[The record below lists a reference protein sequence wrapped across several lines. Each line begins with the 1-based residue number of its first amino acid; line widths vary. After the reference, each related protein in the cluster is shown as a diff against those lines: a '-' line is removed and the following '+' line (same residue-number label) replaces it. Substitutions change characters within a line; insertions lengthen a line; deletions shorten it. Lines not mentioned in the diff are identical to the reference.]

1 MGILFEPFFYII
13 SLLVDIYFNIVVLE
27 VVLNWLLYFKVI
39 KVDNQL
45 TSKVMSIL
53 TMLTQPVYA
62 KIREKVPPF
71 SGFDLSPFILL
82 LALLFVGRL
91 ADKILELQDG
101 KAIRK
106 IFERS
111 PVYVKYNVLIRKTCR
126 FCNSTEIIPL
136 EVCKR
141 KPYVSTR
148 VRIYYSDGRNTQI
161 NTGIISII

>member
-91 ADKILELQDG
+91 ADKISAFLLG
-101 KAIRK
+101 
-106 IFERS
+106 
-111 PVYVKYNVLIRKTCR
+111 
-126 FCNSTEIIPL
+126 
-136 EVCKR
+136 
-141 KPYVSTR
+141 
-148 VRIYYSDGRNTQI
+148 
-161 NTGIISII
+161 